1 VSWLMGFLVGALG
14 GYALGSWVG
23 PRVNVVPADRDESW
37 SDSDVDVPDRARS
50 GRRVDGMLLDERV
63 TRAVRDALREH
74 GLVNPRVD
82 VTTVDG
88 MTYLRGRPRD
98 AAEAAAIAATVQ
110 ATPGVQGVANELK
123 PLEAEQKESASPTP
137 SS

>member
-1 VSWLMGFLVGALG
+1 MGFLVGALG

-23 PRVNVVPADRDESW
+23 PRVNVVASDRDASW
-37 SDSDVDVPDRARS
+37 AGSEADAPDRAGS

-63 TRAVRDALREH
+63 TRAVREALRER

-88 MTYLRGRPRD
+88 VTYLRGRPRD

-110 ATPGVQGVANELK
+110 ATRGVQGVVNELK
-123 PLEAEQKESASPTP
+123 RLDAEQSESASPRQ

>member
-1 VSWLMGFLVGALG
+1 MSWLVGFLVGALG

-23 PRVNVVPADRDESW
+23 PRVSVLPGGQAGDW
-37 SDSDVDVPDRARS
+37 ADSDDDGLDRAPS

-63 TRAVRDALREH
+63 TRVVRDRLRER

-88 MTYLRGRPRD
+88 VTYLRGRPRD
-98 AAEAAAIAATVQ
+98 AAEAAAIAATVE
-110 ATPGVQGVANELK
+110 AAPGVDRVANELK
-123 PLEAEQKESASPTP
+123 PLDAEQSESASPRP